1 MNPSSFS
8 TLPLDAALLANL
20 DSLGFAQM
28 TPIQAESLPIILQ
41 GKDLIA
47 KAKTGS
53 GKTAAFALGILHNLR
68 PDYFGAQA
76 LVLCPTRE
84 LADQVAKEIRR
95 LARSIPHIKVVTLCG
110 GTPMGPQIASL
121 EHGGHIIV
129 GTPGRLQDHLHRQTL
144 DLKAL
149 NTLVLDEADRMLDMG
164 FAAEVDDVIRFCPQ
178 RRQTLLFSATYPEA
192 IDELS
197 RTIQHKPVQ
206 VSVDEMHSTGQ
217 IEQAAFSV
225 KDNKDKPAALKRLL
239 AHYAPA
245 SVVIFCNTKID
256 CEKVAA
262 DLRGSD
268 FDALALHGDLE
279 QRDRDMTLVRFANRS
294 CAILVA
300 TDMAARGLDIKELA
314 AVINYELPHDP
325 EVYVHRIGRTGRAG
339 QHGIALSLV
348 APSQHHRL
356 QHIQDFLA
364 HELTKPDID
373 ALKGDQHKAQQSMR
387 ATMVT
392 LCIDSGRKQKIR
404 PGDVVGALTGEAG
417 LPGDKIGKID
427 LFDFYTYVAVHH
439 TIADQAVRRLQ
450 DGKIK
455 GRSVRVRHV

>member
-1 MNPSSFS
+1 
-8 TLPLDAALLANL
+8 
-20 DSLGFAQM
+20 M
-28 TPIQAESLPIILQ
+28 TPIQAASLPVILS
-41 GKDLIA
+41 GHDLIA

-53 GKTAAFALGILHNLR
+53 GKTCAFALGILQQIK

-76 LVLCPTRE
+76 LILCPTRE
-84 LADQVAKEIRR
+84 LADQVSKEIRR
-95 LARSIPHIKVVTLCG
+95 LARCIPHIKVVTLCG

-129 GTPGRLQDHLHRQTL
+129 GTPGRLQDHLHRHTL

-149 NTLVLDEADRMLDMG
+149 SVLVLDEADRMLDMG
-164 FAAEVDDVIRFCPQ
+164 FAAEVDDVIACCPR
-178 RRQTLLFSATYPEA
+178 RRQTLLFSATYPDA
-192 IDELS
+192 IAELS
-197 RTIQHKPVQ
+197 GSIQHKPVT
-206 VSVDEMHSTGQ
+206 VTIDATHSANA
-217 IEQAAFSV
+217 ISQAAFAV
-225 KDNKDKPAALKRLL
+225 KDNKDKSAALKLLL
-239 AHYAPA
+239 AHYTPE

-256 CEKVAA
+256 CEKVVA
-262 DLRGSD
+262 DLRGSG

-294 CAILVA
+294 CLILVA

-339 QHGIALSLV
+339 QNGIALSLV

-356 QHIQDFLA
+356 NHIQDFTA
-364 HELTKPDID
+364 HELPKPDLD
-373 ALKGDQHKAQQSMR
+373 TLKGDLPKAQRLLR
-387 ATMVT
+387 AQNVT

-427 LFDFYTYVAVHH
+427 LFDFQTYVAVHH

-450 DGKIK
+450 GGKIK
-455 GRSVRVRHV
+455 GRSVRVRPIT